1 MKKIVLC
8 ILMFIPLLTLANPL
22 ESPPP
27 FKISEIQFLNNGR
40 WVLELSANEMYDFG
54 CMDSIFIE
62 TSSGIAKIT
71 NTFDSPYEIIRVDS
85 LSKPLT
91 INKDSDFVRL
101 IIYPMYSSYDQD
113 ILQIGKFKDSY
124 LKTIPDGYSIAS
136 LGDISIPLRDFSRS
150 FVLNT
155 TPTIG
160 AENTFDGVAFG
171 YVYGKILGLP
181 NQGSFKFSDGYY
193 SNGNSK
199 WCNNIINPWYETGLY
214 PDVNSNYCIKLTT
227 RNYTFDELLV
237 CIDDNVN
244 SHNYSCN
251 CTPTSFY
258 LNPGD
263 SLRIDL
269 NLYSNSLKS
278 ALKSKLKLYNYPNPA
293 KDETLFVL
301 DLSGLKS
308 KSLSL
313 KIYDGNGTIVKELFP
328 TSETMSWN
336 CSALPQGTYLY
347 TLEADHLVVG
357 TGKLLIER

>member
-8 ILMFIPLLTLANPL
+8 ILTFLPLLTLANPM
-22 ESPPP
+22 ETPPP
-27 FKISEIQFLNNGR
+27 VKISEIQFFNNGK
-40 WVLELSANEMYDFG
+40 WVIELLSNEMSGSGY
-54 CMDSIFIE
+54 MDSIFIE

-71 NTFDSPYEIIRVDS
+71 NTFDSEYEIIRVDS

-91 INKDSDFVRL
+91 INRDSDFVRL
-101 IIYPMYSSYDQD
+101 IIYPFYSDDQD

-136 LGDISIPLRDFSRS
+136 LGGVSSPLRDFSRNY
-150 FVLNT
+150 VLDS

-160 AENTFDGVAFG
+160 TENTFDGVASG

-181 NQGSFKFSDGYY
+181 NHGSFKFTEGYY
-193 SNGNSK
+193 SNGNSD
-199 WCNNIINPWYETGLY
+199 WCNNIVNPWHETGIY

-227 RNYTFDELLV
+227 RNYTFNELLV
-237 CIDDNVN
+237 CIELVD
-244 SHNYSCN
+244 YGYFLTCN
-251 CTPTSFY
+251 PTSFY

-263 SLRIDL
+263 SIRIDL
-269 NLYSNSLKS
+269 SLLTS
-278 ALKSKLKLYNYPNPA
+278 TLKLAKKITSKLYNYPNPA

-308 KSLSL
+308 KSLIL
-313 KIYDGNGTIVKELFP
+313 KIYDGNGTIVKELVP

-336 CSALPQGTYLY
+336 CSALPQGTYIY